1 MTGLQTFA
9 RKWKNLACLAA
20 RVLLLGVSA
29 GAAHSSFATGFSGPR
44 QFLDDGG
51 KKVDGSPQFFWEL
64 EVKRLARDFKPTEKR
79 VLATTERE
87 PADKSEAPPQ
97 LSRSDIT
104 AEADV
109 KDFALAI
116 KEGQLKPV
124 DPAKATQQHDAARK
138 FLSAPAGTRSGPLPE
153 EFASEFSDYHRGA
166 LAYSLGSE
174 HWAEAKT
181 HWEGLLKRPAEERHY
196 RTVWATFMMGKI
208 ALKSGDSGAVKWF
221 QQTRALAKE
230 GFADSLGMAA
240 DSYGWEGRS
249 EWKQGHPE
257 KAAPLFLTQLA
268 LGDESAVVSLKALI
282 PDRTSVEGM
291 LNYGEEPDEAQAL
304 TDEQKRAQE
313 KKTMVALKAAA
324 NDPLLRRLE
333 TAHILATEAGIV
345 PFSGGSEAAHVNRC
359 ARWLAVIKEAK
370 PDKVEDAEYIGW
382 VAYTNGDYK
391 GAAHWLELGRSESP
405 ASCWLRAKLQRR
417 AGKLQDAV
425 KSMAQAWQGIH
436 RLTPYTGWTWTSEPR
451 DEDHSYTYNGEG
463 DDWSFE
469 ASISGDLGALH
480 LARADFVEAMDIF
493 LKGQLWNDAAFI
505 AERVLTTDE
514 LTKYVDQMPA
524 TAPDT
529 RTEGDVD
536 PAELRNLLGRRLV
549 REDRYEAAARYLTPP
564 YDKLLQTYVK
574 SLKNGADTKLS
585 KADRAQAWF
594 TAAWLARYD
603 GMELMGTEVA
613 PDVFVMGGD
622 FEITDLAKQRQSGK
636 YQTVVYDEKGEK
648 TVTAPLLLKPSKQE
662 LQRLAKNKIVPDVR
676 FHYRVIAGA
685 LALRAAG
692 LLADNS
698 EELADVVNKAGLWV
712 KERDEKVAD
721 SYYLVLK
728 KRGSQ
733 TTIGRAALEKRWFV
747 DEDGPWSKRQQEEHK
762 ALLKTVGLDKSE

>member
-1 MTGLQTFA
+1 MTGFQTFA
-9 RKWKNLACLAA
+9 HKWKSSARLSAKTFLVVLA
-20 RVLLLGVSA
+20 VS
-29 GAAHSSFATGFSGPR
+29 GGTNSSFATGFNGPR
-44 QFLDDGG
+44 QYLDDGG
-51 KKVDGSPQFFWEL
+51 KKVDGSPRFYWEL
-64 EVKRLARDFKPTEKR
+64 EVKRLARDFKPIEKR
-79 VLATTERE
+79 VLATTEKE
-87 PADKSEAPPQ
+87 STDKSEAAQPS
-97 LSRSDIT
+97 LSSIT
-104 AEADV
+104 ADADL

-116 KEGQLKPV
+116 KEGRLKPA
-124 DPAKATQQHDAARK
+124 DPAKATRQHEAARQ
-138 FLSAPAGTRSGPLPE
+138 FLSQAADTRSGTLPE

-166 LAYSLGSE
+166 YAYALGSE

-181 HWEGLLKRPAEERHY
+181 HWEGLLKLPAGERQY
-196 RTVWATFMMGKI
+196 RTIWATFMLGKM
-208 ALKSGDSGAVKWF
+208 ALKSGDPEAVKWF

-282 PDRTSVEGM
+282 PDRWPIEGM
-291 LNYGEEPDEAQAL
+291 LNYGPESDATQAW
-304 TDEQKRAQE
+304 TDEQTRAE
-313 KKTMVALKAAA
+313 ETKTMLALKAAA

-345 PFSGGSEAAHVNRC
+345 PFSGGSEIAHVNRC
-359 ARWLAVIKEAK
+359 ARWLSVLKEAK
-370 PDKVEDAEYIGW
+370 PDKVEDAEYVGW

-405 ASCWLRAKLQRR
+405 ASCWLAAKLQRR
-417 AGKLQDAV
+417 AGKLPDAV
-425 KSMAQAWQGIH
+425 KSMAQAWQGINK
-436 RLTPYTGWTWTSEPR
+436 LTPYTGWTWKPEPR
-451 DEDHSYTYNGEG
+451 DEEHSYIYRGEG

-469 ASISGDLGALH
+469 ASVSGDLGALH
-480 LARADFVEAMDIF
+480 LARADFVQALDMF
-493 LKGQLWNDAAFI
+493 LKGELWNDAAFI

-514 LTKYVDQMPA
+514 LTKYVDQLA
-524 TAPDT
+524 AAAP
-529 RTEGDVD
+529 VQ
-536 PAELRNLLGRRLV
+536 LRDLLGRRLV
-549 REDRYEAAARYLTPP
+549 REDRYEDAARYLTPP
-564 YDKLLQTYVK
+564 YDKILQTYVK
-574 SLKNGADTKLS
+574 NLKDGANASLPN
-585 KADRAQAWF
+585 ADRARAWF
-594 TAAWLARYD
+594 AAAWLARYD

-613 PDVFVMGGD
+613 PDVFVMDGD

-648 TVTAPLLLKPSKQE
+648 TVTAPLSLKPSKQE

-685 LALRAAG
+685 LALRAAA

-728 KRGSQ
+728 KRGPQ

-747 DEDGPWSKRQQEEHK
+747 DEDGPWSKKQQEEHK
-762 ALLKTVGLDKSE
+762 ALLKAVGLDKSE